1 MHDAPAVEGFTTES
15 FTHAG
20 ASRVVYRRGKGPG
33 VVVMHEVPGITP
45 EVARFARLCAD
56 AGFTVKMPSL
66 FGTPGRALSAG
77 YAIGQLLGC
86 CVSRE
91 FHVLAAAESSPIV
104 DWLRALAR
112 ATFAECG
119 GKGVGAIGMC
129 MTGNF
134 ALTMALD
141 REMMAPVLGQPS
153 LPFPFGRERRG
164 AVHASP
170 ETLVKVRARVKDEG
184 LKVLGLRFTH
194 DPICRRQ
201 RFDRLR
207 DELGEGFEAI
217 EIDSG
222 PKNAHGIKRA
232 AHSVVTTELVLDREG
247 HPTKVALDRV
257 LSFFHERLD

>member
-1 MHDAPAVEGFTTES
+1 MQDAPEVEGFTAET
-15 FTHAG
+15 FTHEG
-20 ASRVVYRRGKGPG
+20 DTRVVFRRGQGPG

-45 EVARFARLCAD
+45 EVAHFSRICAD
-56 AGFTVKMPSL
+56 AGFTVKMPWL
-66 FGTPGRALSAG
+66 FGTPGRKLSPG
-77 YAIGQLLGC
+77 YAMGSMLHC

-91 FHVLAAAESSPIV
+91 FAVMQANESSPIV

-112 ATFAECG
+112 ATFVECG

-141 REMMAPVLGQPS
+141 PEMMAPVLGQPS
-153 LPFPFGRERRG
+153 LPFPLTPGRRG
-164 AVHASP
+164 AVHASE
-170 ETLVKVRARVKDEG
+170 ETLIKLRARMKDEG

-194 DPICRRQ
+194 DPICRKE

-207 DELGEGFEAI
+207 TELGDGFEAI

-222 PKNAHGIKRA
+222 PKNAHGIKRI
-232 AHSVVTTELVLDREG
+232 AHSVVTTDFVDRDG

-257 LSFFHERLD
+257 IAFFRERLP

>member
-1 MHDAPAVEGFTTES
+1 
-15 FTHAG
+15 
-20 ASRVVYRRGKGPG
+20 
-33 VVVMHEVPGITP
+33 
-45 EVARFARLCAD
+45 
-56 AGFTVKMPSL
+56 VKMPWL
-66 FGTPGRALSAG
+66 FGTPGRRLSPG
-77 YAIGQLLGC
+77 YALGQMLHC

-91 FHVLAAAESSPIV
+91 FKVLAGHESSPIV

-112 ATFAECG
+112 ATFTECG

-153 LPFPFGRERRG
+153 LPFPLTKKLRG
-164 AVHASP
+164 QVHAAP
-170 ETLVKVRARVKDEG
+170 ETLVQVRARVKDEG

-194 DPICRRQ
+194 DPICRKE

-207 DELGEGFEAI
+207 TELGDGFEAV

-222 PKNAHGIKRA
+222 PGNAHRIKRV
-232 AHSVVTTELVLDREG
+232 AHSVVTTDFVDRDG
-247 HPTKVALDRV
+247 HPTRAALDRV
-257 LSFFHERLD
+257 LAFFRERLH